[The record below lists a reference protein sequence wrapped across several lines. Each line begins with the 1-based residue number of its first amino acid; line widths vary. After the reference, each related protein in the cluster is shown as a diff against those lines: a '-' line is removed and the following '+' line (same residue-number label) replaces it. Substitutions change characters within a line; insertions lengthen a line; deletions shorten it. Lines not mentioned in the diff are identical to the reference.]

1 MGRAFI
7 DALASMVERKVA
19 SDETAAAA
27 LGETAEAP
35 ASATQ
40 ELSQSGERAEG
51 ASKAAA
57 GGGERGVAA
66 SGLVQKQ
73 HLQEQ
78 RLIRKL
84 TDQVDTIRRDLK
96 VVGGVFAGRSS

>member
-19 SDETAAAA
+19 SDETAS

-40 ELSQSGERAEG
+40 ELSQSGGRAG
-51 ASKAAA
+51 ARKAAA

-66 SGLVQKQ
+66 SGLVQAQ
-73 HLQEQ
+73 HVQEQ

-84 TDQVDTIRRDLK
+84 ADQVDNIRRDLK
-96 VVGGVFAGRSS
+96 VVEGVSAGRSS